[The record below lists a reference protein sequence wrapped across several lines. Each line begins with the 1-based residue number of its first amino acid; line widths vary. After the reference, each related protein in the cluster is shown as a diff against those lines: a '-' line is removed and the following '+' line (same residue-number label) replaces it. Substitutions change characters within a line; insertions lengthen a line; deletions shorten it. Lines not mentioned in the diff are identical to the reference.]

1 MQRKE
6 VFDEKLEDTSTIM
19 NISLFGDWTKA
30 YGGTVLRAEDA
41 DDKLLSRRNVWFCLD
56 DDIKR
61 VETGFLERI
70 PHLEELAIGLSVE
83 EIGVSPEADKLLHH
97 NHVIVRGDFDT
108 YAEEFAMQHHL
119 GFLPMDFEI
128 DRNGDSGTYP
138 GLNVLTIEFYTK
150 EVKLRMDNYCPGT
163 SAGNYGGGTI
173 DKKIPAN
180 FYKDPDAITKIA
192 ELSWGSFTPGIL
204 KCERLKNFIE
214 KARKKYSERAH
225 HGLLI
230 NY

>member
-1 MQRKE
+1 
-6 VFDEKLEDTSTIM
+6 M

-30 YGGTVLRAEDA
+30 YGGAILHA
-41 DDKLLSRRNVWFCLD
+41 DEKGYNLLTRRNVWFQLD
-56 DDIKR
+56 DDIKQ

-83 EIGVSPEADKLLHH
+83 EIGVSSEADKLMHH
-97 NHVIVRGDFDT
+97 NHVIIRGDFDT

-119 GFLPMDFEI
+119 GFVPMDFEI
-128 DRNGDSGTYP
+128 TRNGDVDTKY
-138 GLNVLTIEFYTK
+138 GLDILTIEFYTK
-150 EVKLRMDNYCPGT
+150 EVNLRMDNFCPGS

-173 DKKIPAN
+173 DKKIPVN

-192 ELSWGSFTPGIL
+192 ELSWRSFSDGIRNSD
-204 KCERLKNFIE
+204 RLKNFVE
-214 KARKKYSERAH
+214 KARKKYAERAH
-225 HGLLI
+225 DGLLI

>member
-1 MQRKE
+1 
-6 VFDEKLEDTSTIM
+6 M

-30 YGGTVLRAEDA
+30 YGGMILHA
-41 DDKLLSRRNVWFCLD
+41 DGKDYKLLTRRNVWFQLD

-83 EIGVSPEADKLLHH
+83 EIGVSSEADKLMHH
-97 NHVIVRGDFDT
+97 NHVIIRGDFDT

-119 GFLPMDFEI
+119 GFVPMDFEI
-128 DRNGDSGTYP
+128 TRNGDVDTKY
-138 GLNVLTIEFYTK
+138 GLDILTIEFYTK
-150 EVKLRMDNYCPGT
+150 EVTLRMDNFCPGS

-173 DKKIPAN
+173 DKKIPVN
-180 FYKDPDAITKIA
+180 FFKDPDAITKIA
-192 ELSWGSFTPGIL
+192 ELSWRSFSDGIRNSD
-204 KCERLKNFIE
+204 RLKNFVE
-214 KARKKYSERAH
+214 KARKKYAERAH
-225 HGLLI
+225 DGLLI

>member
-6 VFDEKLEDTSTIM
+6 VFDEKLENTSTIM

-56 DDIKR
+56 DGIKR

-83 EIGVSPEADKLLHH
+83 EIGVSHEADKLMHH
-97 NHVIVRGDFDT
+97 NHVIIRGDFDT
-108 YAEEFAMQHHL
+108 YAEEFAKQHHL

-128 DRNGDSGTYP
+128 TRNGDVDTKF
-138 GLNVLTIEFYTK
+138 GLDILTIEFYTK
-150 EVKLRMDNYCPGT
+150 EVNLRMDNYCPGS

-173 DKKIPAN
+173 DKKISVN
-180 FYKDPDAITKIA
+180 FYKAPDAITKIA
-192 ELSWGSFTPGIL
+192 ELSWRSFSDGIRNSD
-204 KCERLKNFIE
+204 RLKNFVE
-214 KARKKYSERAH
+214 KARKKYAERAH
-225 HGLLI
+225 DGLLI